1 MFLCTRKQSCSFPSK
16 ATFFKLFRTHI
27 VAYLVHFLFGL
38 GNFTSKKPVP
48 LSFSFP
54 CQFYACFLFCLN
66 WSVFYYLSVQVKVY
80 KIHDNIFYNIYQAY
94 FFLCM
99 FNSQMEF
106 HGGLLK
112 LTCLSIEILQLI
124 LLDYTCAK
132 PYYTHFSWVKLLLLS
147 IKEVKPTKI
156 FTSCIKT
163 CYVMNNA
170 WWT

>member
-1 MFLCTRKQSCSFPSK
+1 MQLPFEGHFFQVIPNSHCRLLSAFLLWLGKFYFEETCPSI
-16 ATFFKLFRTHI
+16 A
-27 VAYLVHFLFGL
+27 VV
-38 GNFTSKKPVP
+38 
-48 LSFSFP
+48 LSFSIIFFSLP
-54 CQFYACFLFCLN
+54 ILRM
-66 WSVFYYLSVQVKVY
+66 LSVLSKLVSILLLLLSVHVKVY

-112 LTCLSIEILQLI
+112 LSCLSIEILQLI
-124 LLDYTCAK
+124 LLDYCAK